1 MYIKHIN
8 DEGSSHSAASLRM
21 EAVNL
26 PERWMSSVVKLPL
39 FIPRNHILG
48 FALTYEFSISTI
60 VEVAM

>member
-26 PERWMSSVVKLPL
+26 PERWMSLVVKLPL
-39 FIPRNHILG
+39 FRATAHDAMPQDNKNSRSVAILN
-48 FALTYEFSISTI
+48 YW
-60 VEVAM
+60 